1 MATPGF
7 AHDDAVWPALP
18 ADKWADTRDT
28 VHMWTEIV
36 GKIRLANTPVVN
48 HWWNVTLYVT
58 TTGLTTSPMPYGDRT
73 FQIDFDFQ
81 DHRLRI
87 STNDGE
93 ERSLKL
99 EPRTVADL
107 YNELMAH
114 LDELGLTTRIWTMP
128 VEVPGVDTP
137 FEEDVDHG
145 SYDAEAMNRFWRS
158 LVQADRV
165 FHQFRSRF
173 VGKVSPVHFFWGGFD
188 LAVTR
193 FSGRT
198 APPHPGGA
206 PHCGPQVMHE
216 AYSHEVSSA
225 GYWPG
230 GGAEGAFYSY
240 AYPEP
245 PGYRDVR
252 VGPAAASWRED
263 LGGEFV
269 LPYEAVRTAEDP
281 DAALLE
287 FLQSTYEA
295 AADTAHWDRAAL
307 DADGPPVAAPVRG
320 RLSPALLPGI
330 CVSERLSGP
339 R

>member
-1 MATPGF
+1 MSPGSI
-7 AHDDAVWPALP
+7 HDDALWPAVP
-18 ADKWADTRDT
+18 ADEWADTRTT
-28 VHMWTEIV
+28 VHMWRQIV

-87 STNDGE
+87 TTNDGE
-93 ERSLKL
+93 GRSMKL
-99 EPRTVADL
+99 EPRTVADF
-107 YNELMAH
+107 YDELMAH
-114 LDELGLTTRIWTMP
+114 LDELGLTTRIWTVP
-128 VEVPGVDTP
+128 VEVPNFDTP
-137 FEEDVDHG
+137 FDQDVDHD

-158 LVQADRV
+158 LVQVDRV
-165 FHQFRSRF
+165 FHEFRARF

-206 PHCGPQVMHE
+206 PHCGPEVMHE

-225 GYWPG
+225 GYWQG
-230 GGAEGAFYSY
+230 GGPEGSFYSY
-240 AYPEP
+240 TYPDA
-245 PGYRDVR
+245 PGYRDAPVR
-252 VGPAAASWRED
+252 PTAAHWDAD
-263 LGGEFV
+263 LGEFI
-269 LPYEAVRTAEDP
+269 LPYEVVRTAEDP
-281 DAALLE
+281 DAVLLE
-287 FLQSTYEA
+287 FLQTTYEA

-307 DADGPPVAAPVRG
+307 DAYGAPDAAPVHG
-320 RLSPALLPGI
+320 RLSSGSILPGM
-330 CVSERLSGP
+330 CVMERLS
-339 R
+339 

>member
-1 MATPGF
+1 MSSSGH
-7 AHDDAVWPALP
+7 AHDDAVWPSLVEDWTA
-18 ADKWADTRDT
+18 TRET
-28 VHMWTEIV
+28 VHMWTQIV
-36 GKIRLANTPVVN
+36 GKIRMANTPVVN

-58 TTGLTTSPMPYGDRT
+58 TKGLTTSPIAHGDRT

-81 DHRLRI
+81 DHRLQI
-87 STNDGE
+87 ATSDGE

-99 EPRTVADL
+99 EPRTVADF
-107 YNELMAH
+107 YDEVMAH
-114 LDELGLTTRIWTMP
+114 LDELGLTTRIWTTP
-128 VEVPGVDTP
+128 VEVPGLDTP
-137 FEEDVDHG
+137 FDEDVDHAG
-145 SYDAEAMNRFWRS
+145 YDAAAMNRFWRS
-158 LVQADRV
+158 LVQSDRV
-165 FHQFRSRF
+165 FHDFRARF

-230 GGAEGAFYSY
+230 DGPEGAYYSY

-245 PGYRDVR
+245 PGYRESAI
-252 VGPAAASWRED
+252 GPAGASWRDD
-263 LGGEFV
+263 LGEFI
-269 LPYEAVRTAEDP
+269 LPYEVVRTADDP

-287 FLQSTYEA
+287 FLQTTYEA
-295 AADTAHWDRAAL
+295 AADSANWDRPAL
-307 DADGPPVAAPVRG
+307 DADAPPAPAPASG
-320 RLSPALLPGI
+320 RMSSVLLPGI
-330 CVSERLSGP
+330 GVSERLIG
-339 R
+339 RR